1 MGSSHFSPG
10 KVSEL
15 ESNADLHI
23 EEVVSALMEVVA
35 MEAAAEIRE
44 TSADGCG
51 ANCCWHRCF
60 WIFLVIKRIWL
71 VCYCTVLFLT
81 SVYLEAPVSEGIT
94 IC

>member
-1 MGSSHFSPG
+1 MGIEGWGPPLFLTRYNSVAGYRIGVQPYFAR

-23 EEVVSALMEVVA
+23 EEVVSALMEAVA

-51 ANCCWHRCF
+51 ANCCWHGCF
-60 WIFLVIKRIWL
+60 
-71 VCYCTVLFLT
+71 
-81 SVYLEAPVSEGIT
+81 
-94 IC
+94 